1 MVLEKTLESPLDYK
15 EIQPVHSKGDW
26 CWVFFGRNDAKAETL
41 VLWPPHTKS
50 WLIGKDCGAGRDWGQ
65 VEKGTTEDEMAGW
78 YHRLNGR
85 EFEWT
90 LGVSDG
96 QGGLA
101 CWNSWGRK
109 ESDTTELLNWTEL
122 KHDNQ
127 LLCNHIGKLGFKDRM
142 ILPTN
147 IIFTKMLLIDK
158 QKPIS
163 GVCIN
168 WNVIVAIYLLSCIW
182 LFSYPIDCSPP
193 GLSVHGIS
201 QARILEWVAISFSRA
216 SSLTQGSKSDLL
228 HCRWILRHQA
238 THGIL
243 LLFSHLVVSNSLQPH
258 ELQHARLPCP
268 SLSPGICSNSC
279 PLSQWCHPTIFPSIR
294 YSVTAAQKV

>member
-1 MVLEKTLESPLDYK
+1 
-15 EIQPVHSKGDW
+15 
-26 CWVFFGRNDAKAETL
+26 
-41 VLWPPHTKS
+41 
-50 WLIGKDCGAGRDWGQ
+50 
-65 VEKGTTEDEMAGW
+65 MAGW

-201 QARILEWVAISFSRA
+201 QARILEWVAISFSRGP
-216 SSLTQGSKSDLL
+216 SWPRDRICISCSG
-228 HCRWILRHQA
+228 RWIL
-238 THGIL
+238 
-243 LLFSHLVVSNSLQPH
+243 
-258 ELQHARLPCP
+258 
-268 SLSPGICSNSC
+268 
-279 PLSQWCHPTIFPSIR
+279 SQWTTR
-294 YSVTAAQKV
+294 ETQ